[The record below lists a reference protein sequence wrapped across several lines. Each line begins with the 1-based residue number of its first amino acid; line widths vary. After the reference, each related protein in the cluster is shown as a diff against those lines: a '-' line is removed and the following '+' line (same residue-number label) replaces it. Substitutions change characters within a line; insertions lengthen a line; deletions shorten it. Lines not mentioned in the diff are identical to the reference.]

1 MNTIRF
7 VSMVRGVQIPLSTD
21 PFSLMNLPPWSSLE
35 NDRKKM
41 ACSESVQEKQV
52 LKMALYEC
60 GWIINRE
67 WIEVRKTKDYA
78 LCALVEDLKR
88 QLDSVTMERDKLVEQ
103 NNAMKA
109 TISSLQNELT
119 VMQDEVD
126 MCRVIGER
134 TTEFI
139 TSMEDFIVHSSI

>member
-21 PFSLMNLPPWSSLE
+21 PFSLMNLPPRSSLE
-35 NDRKKM
+35 NDKKKM
-41 ACSESVQEKQV
+41 ACSESVQ
-52 LKMALYEC
+52 
-60 GWIINRE
+60 G
-67 WIEVRKTKDYA
+67 
-78 LCALVEDLKR
+78 ALVEDLKR